1 MEDLNLHGD
10 NPSDEEIKR
19 AEEEARNLRQEQEKA
34 DALNNEESALPPK
47 DEATLRE
54 FVNDTQTEPVPVMPR
69 REIDRKEKIL
79 DRDLKDGKRPPEIG
93 DPSPIKT
100 YLHNINNPN
109 QAISKEATIEA
120 MRKEIARLQDEI
132 NVLETQPVPTEEV
145 NYERP

>member
-1 MEDLNLHGD
+1 
-10 NPSDEEIKR
+10 
-19 AEEEARNLRQEQEKA
+19 
-34 DALNNEESALPPK
+34 
-47 DEATLRE
+47 
-54 FVNDTQTEPVPVMPR
+54 MPR

-93 DPSPIKT
+93 DPAPIKT

-109 QAISKEATIEA
+109 QVVSKEATIEA